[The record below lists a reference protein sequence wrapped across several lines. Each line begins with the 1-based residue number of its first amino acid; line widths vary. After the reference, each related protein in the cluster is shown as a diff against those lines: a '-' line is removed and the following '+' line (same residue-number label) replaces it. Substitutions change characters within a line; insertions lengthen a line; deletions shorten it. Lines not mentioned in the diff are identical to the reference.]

1 MKYLKP
7 FNERFGGDPENRSE
21 EENEMVESFKNNV
34 EAIIGPLSDYGY
46 DYTINFYD
54 TKIDV
59 VIYFDI
65 TSEEYDFIK
74 GIEIKEPVLMLMSY
88 LRKRKFKDV
97 YLKIWDDD
105 DYTWKSLFEF
115 DNATIE
121 DLRFECIEV
130 NQIKITAKL

>member
-7 FNERFGGDPENRSE
+7 FNERLTDV
-21 EENEMVESFKNNV
+21 NEIESFKNNV

-59 VIYFDI
+59 CIYFDI
-65 TSEEYDFIK
+65 ESEEYDFIK

-97 YLKIWDDD
+97 DLKIWDDD

-115 DNATIE
+115 DNASIE